1 MAAETEILEL
11 RVMENKSQD
20 VNNSQY
26 DLINKIWKSDS
37 IEAPWECN
45 HD

>member
-11 RVMENKSQD
+11 RFMENKSQD

-26 DLINKIWKSDS
+26 DLINKNKKSDS
-37 IEAPWECN
+37 IEAP
-45 HD
+45 

>member
-11 RVMENKSQD
+11 CFMENKSQD

-26 DLINKIWKSDS
+26 DLINKI
-37 IEAPWECN
+37 
-45 HD
+45 

>member
-11 RVMENKSQD
+11 RFMENKSQD

-26 DLINKIWKSDS
+26 DLINKIWKIYS

>member
-11 RVMENKSQD
+11 RFMENKSQD

-26 DLINKIWKSDS
+26 DLINKI
-37 IEAPWECN
+37 
-45 HD
+45 